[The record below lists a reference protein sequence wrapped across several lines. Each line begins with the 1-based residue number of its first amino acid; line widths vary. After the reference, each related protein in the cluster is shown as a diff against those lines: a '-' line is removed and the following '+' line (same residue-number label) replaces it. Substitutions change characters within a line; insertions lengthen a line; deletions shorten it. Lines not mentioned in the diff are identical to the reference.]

1 MKGIRTRMK
10 IERATTTTT
19 KKVIKLLYQHKPY
32 RYSIK
37 FLFHFAKI
45 INLSNKIKKN
55 KKMTKK
61 KKD

>member
-10 IERATTTTT
+10 IERATTTK

-61 KKD
+61 KKKD